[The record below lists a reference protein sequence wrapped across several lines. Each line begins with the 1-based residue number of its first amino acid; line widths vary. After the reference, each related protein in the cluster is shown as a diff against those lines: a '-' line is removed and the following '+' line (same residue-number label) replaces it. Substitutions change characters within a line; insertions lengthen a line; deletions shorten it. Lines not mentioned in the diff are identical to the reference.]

1 MTLYTYT
8 ISIFQIFSFSY
19 IYYISIIGLYIFRII
34 AFYSYTFL
42 NHQDFIIKENNIQ
55 YYQITILKYLNHIS
69 LVLYNFSNL

>member
-34 AFYSYTFL
+34 AFYNYTFL

>member
-42 NHQDFIIKENNIQ
+42 NYQDFIIKENNIQ